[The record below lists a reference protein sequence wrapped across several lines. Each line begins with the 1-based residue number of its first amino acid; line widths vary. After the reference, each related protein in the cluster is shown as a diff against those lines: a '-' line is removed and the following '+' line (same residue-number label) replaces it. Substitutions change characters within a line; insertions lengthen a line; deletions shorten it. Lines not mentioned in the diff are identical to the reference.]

1 MRPLLS
7 PRGLACRQLALVA
20 LLLAGC
26 ATVPVRRVGEVRE
39 GDPWWPREEGR
50 RIAYVGELRTPEH
63 LGIERGFWASVWAF
77 LTGEDETTS
86 LYRPTGVAL
95 AEDGRLA
102 VADPGRRSVRVYSP
116 RGQAHLKLQG
126 ALRYPVALAFVGD
139 LLVVADA
146 ETASLHGFDAQGA
159 AVRLAWDLPPFGR
172 PAGLA
177 VDLARRRLLVSDVV
191 QHCVHVVSLD
201 GEPPRRFGTRG
212 EGPGEFNF
220 PGALAVD
227 AKGQVYVNDA
237 LNFRVQ
243 VFSSELAP
251 VLAFG
256 GPGDGPGSLSRAKGL
271 AVDADGVIYVVEGYF
286 DVIQAFD
293 GQGQLLG
300 VFGGNGTGPGRF
312 WLPAG
317 AAIDDRHRLY
327 VADTWNERVQ
337 VFALDRRAP

>member
-1 MRPLLS
+1 MDPARA
-7 PRGLACRQLALVA
+7 RARHLALAA
-20 LLLAGC
+20 LLLLGC
-26 ATVPVRRVGEVRE
+26 AGAPVRRVGEVRE

-77 LTGEDETTS
+77 LTGEEETTS

-95 AEDGRLA
+95 AADGRLA
-102 VADPGRRSVRVYSP
+102 VADPGRRSVRVYSAP
-116 RGQAHLKLQG
+116 GQAHRKLQG
-126 ALRYPVALAFVGD
+126 ALRYPVALAFVGE

-159 AVRLAWDLPPFGR
+159 EVPLPWTLPALGR

-177 VDLARRRLLVSDVV
+177 VDLPRRRLLVSDAV

-201 GEPPRRFGTRG
+201 GAAPRRFGGRG
-212 EGPGEFNF
+212 AGPGELNF

-227 AKGQVYVNDA
+227 GSGQVYVNDA
-237 LNFRVQ
+237 MNFRVQ
-243 VFSSELAP
+243 VFSPELEP
-251 VLAFG
+251 RLAFG
-256 GPGDGPGSLSRAKGL
+256 GPGDGPGSLSRAKGI

-286 DVIQAFD
+286 DVVQAFD

-317 AAIDDRHRLY
+317 AAIDAGHRLY

>member
-1 MRPLLS
+1 MRAPPTSLL
-7 PRGLACRQLALVA
+7 L

-26 ATVPVRRVGEVRE
+26 ASAPVRRVGEVRE

-77 LTGEDETTS
+77 LTGEDEVTS

-95 AEDGRLA
+95 ASDGRLA
-102 VADPGRRSVRVYSP
+102 VADPGRRSVRVYSASG
-116 RGQAHLKLQG
+116 REHRKLTG
-126 ALRYPVALAFVGD
+126 GLRYPMALAFVGE

-146 ETASLHGFDAQGA
+146 ETASLHGFDREGA
-159 AVRLAWDLPPFGR
+159 PAPLPWELPALGR

-177 VDLARRRLLVSDVV
+177 VDGARRRLLVTDVG
-191 QHCVHVVSLD
+191 QHCVHVISLD
-201 GEPPRRFGTRG
+201 GRAPRRFGTRG
-212 EGPGEFNF
+212 EGPGQLNF
-220 PGALAVD
+220 PGAVAVD
-227 AKGQVYVNDA
+227 AGGRVYVNDT

-243 VFSSELAP
+243 VFSPELEP

-256 GPGDGPGSLSRAKGL
+256 APGDGPGSLTRAKGL
-271 AVDADGVIYVVEGYF
+271 AVDDDGVVYVVEGYH
-286 DVIQAFD
+286 DVVQAFD
-293 GQGQLLG
+293 GQGRLLG
-300 VFGGNGTGPGRF
+300 VFGGNGTAPGRF

-317 AAIDDRHRLY
+317 LALDTARHRLW

-337 VFALDRRAP
+337 VFALDGRTP